1 LHVFS
6 EKLQGQAVVEGTQHM
21 LVENTTSTTLKN
33 YLQYYVIM

>member
-6 EKLQGQAVVEGTQHM
+6 AKLQGQAIVEGTQHM

-33 YLQYYVIM
+33 YLQYVIM